1 MSLNRHREEVSAS
14 SIRGILGPVE
24 EIIIESCHSTW
35 IIDMENSR
43 FRRVV
48 KGSNNHAAPASTEWQ
63 ACYGVEIDPLS
74 ESFVVLL
81 NPEGTRL
88 LRSWRHV
95 EHCSQCGGEAT
106 SELSLRDLR
115 SAVRGLIGPSR
126 LIRAFEVDRGYAA
139 LIHPESP
146 DKGRYRRGGI
156 VHELHPR
163 VQESDRSGRLPG
175 IDLSTMTNSW
185 QVRGRFTTDRI
196 QREVARNSR
205 EVPRKRHEHEPSLNP
220 NEAADRRMVAI
231 IRTLVRS

>member
-1 MSLNRHREEVSAS
+1 MSKKSNLRKSADAVTVTQPKRFRCFRLINS
-14 SIRGILGPVE
+14 WDTDFVE
-24 EIIIESCHSTW
+24 QIIIESCHSTW

-48 KGSNNHAAPASTEWQ
+48 KGSEHRTSPASTEWQ

-115 SAVRGLIGPSR
+115 SAVR
-126 LIRAFEVDRGYAA
+126 A
-139 LIHPESP
+139 
-146 DKGRYRRGGI
+146 
-156 VHELHPR
+156 
-163 VQESDRSGRLPG
+163 
-175 IDLSTMTNSW
+175 
-185 QVRGRFTTDRI
+185 
-196 QREVARNSR
+196 
-205 EVPRKRHEHEPSLNP
+205 
-220 NEAADRRMVAI
+220 
-231 IRTLVRS
+231 

>member
-1 MSLNRHREEVSAS
+1 LNLINSWDTDSVDQ
-14 SIRGILGPVE
+14 
-24 EIIIESCHSTW
+24 IIIESCHSTW

-48 KGSNNHAAPASTEWQ
+48 KDSNYRTGPASTEWQ

-115 SAVRGLIGPSR
+115 SAVRG
-126 LIRAFEVDRGYAA
+126 
-139 LIHPESP
+139 
-146 DKGRYRRGGI
+146 
-156 VHELHPR
+156 
-163 VQESDRSGRLPG
+163 
-175 IDLSTMTNSW
+175 
-185 QVRGRFTTDRI
+185 
-196 QREVARNSR
+196 
-205 EVPRKRHEHEPSLNP
+205 
-220 NEAADRRMVAI
+220 
-231 IRTLVRS
+231 